1 MCFILFYSNA
11 PILYFCIL
19 IVESFREVRYAI
31 RGSTFYRWLST
42 VMKDANIM
50 QMQQPSVKLLFI
62 FYILNSCRDAY
73 EVVNDFAGSE

>member
-1 MCFILFYSNA
+1 
-11 PILYFCIL
+11 
-19 IVESFREVRYAI
+19 
-31 RGSTFYRWLST
+31 
-42 VMKDANIM
+42 MKDANIM